1 MTPDEIDERLRLDNP
16 TTTDDS
22 GERHGPGSPV
32 YEAMISRWAR
42 EMESQQ
48 RAEQRATAGAALA
61 DKWAALPSLIP
72 VPESVLSHQLFTA
85 LSRHSI
91 SEATIAAIIAGMP
104 EGQAKVEAD
113 LAFRRAPQIRRDHPI
128 ALGIAMALSLSTET
142 VDEIFREA
150 AEI

>member
-1 MTPDEIDERLRLDNP
+1 MDYSINQSGFITRVADGAIIPVAPGNMDYEEYLGWVAEGNTPIQ
-16 TTTDDS
+16 
-22 GERHGPGSPV
+22 
-32 YEAMISRWAR
+32 EA
-42 EMESQQ
+42 
-48 RAEQRATAGAALA
+48 
-61 DKWAALPSLIP
+61 SLIP
-72 VPESVLSHQLFTA
+72 VPESVLSHQFFTA